1 MKTASKMSSADRRIG
16 IINAARRVFVE
27 KGFYRTTTRE
37 LAEAAGVSE
46 ALLFKHFPSKE
57 ALYSAIQKSCFKEE
71 GSKVHQ
77 RLESLE
83 PSTSALVFLVRIW
96 FRMFWEDRL
105 TMTHAC
111 SSALILRSLMDEGEF
126 TRLAIQ
132 GGPLRWVKKVEEC
145 IKAANRAGDMLDQ
158 PVRASLAGWMVH
170 QLISGIMV
178 HSLPGQS
185 VIDYGVS
192 HEELVKQV
200 VWFCLHG
207 MGLKEEAIRRCY
219 KSKGACKPKRS
230 KACSEF
236 ISVGSSRSCRAS
248 RFSAVASTGIVLWL
262 SIRPECTRNLQH
274 TSRLPPQP
282 LRPLGPG
289 IRRARSRFSR
299 IRCGGWRGSS
309 HMAASV
315 CRWSG
320 DVHWTCVS
328 AAFRC

>member
-1 MKTASKMSSADRRIG
+1 MKAASKMSSADRRIG
-16 IINAARRVFVE
+16 IINAARKVFVE

-71 GSKVHQ
+71 GSRLNE

-83 PSTSALVFLVRIW
+83 PSTSALVYLVRDLVSHVLGGPPDDGARLF
-96 FRMFWEDRL
+96 FR
-105 TMTHAC
+105 
-111 SSALILRSLMDEGEF
+111 LILRSLMDEGEF

-200 VWFCLHG
+200 ARFCLHG

-219 KSKGACKPKRS
+219 KSKG
-230 KACSEF
+230 
-236 ISVGSSRSCRAS
+236 V
-248 RFSAVASTGIVLWL
+248 
-262 SIRPECTRNLQH
+262 
-274 TSRLPPQP
+274 
-282 LRPLGPG
+282 
-289 IRRARSRFSR
+289 
-299 IRCGGWRGSS
+299 
-309 HMAASV
+309 
-315 CRWSG
+315 
-320 DVHWTCVS
+320 
-328 AAFRC
+328 

>member
-1 MKTASKMSSADRRIG
+1 MKTALKMSSADRRIG
-16 IINAARRVFVE
+16 IINAALRVFVE

-83 PSTSALVFLVRIW
+83 PSTSALVFLVRDLVSHVLGGPPDDDARLF
-96 FRMFWEDRL
+96 FR
-105 TMTHAC
+105 
-111 SSALILRSLMDEGEF
+111 LILRSLMDEGEF

-200 VWFCLHG
+200 AWFCLHG

-219 KSKGACKPKRS
+219 KSKG
-230 KACSEF
+230 
-236 ISVGSSRSCRAS
+236 G
-248 RFSAVASTGIVLWL
+248 
-262 SIRPECTRNLQH
+262 
-274 TSRLPPQP
+274 
-282 LRPLGPG
+282 
-289 IRRARSRFSR
+289 
-299 IRCGGWRGSS
+299 
-309 HMAASV
+309 
-315 CRWSG
+315 
-320 DVHWTCVS
+320 
-328 AAFRC
+328 